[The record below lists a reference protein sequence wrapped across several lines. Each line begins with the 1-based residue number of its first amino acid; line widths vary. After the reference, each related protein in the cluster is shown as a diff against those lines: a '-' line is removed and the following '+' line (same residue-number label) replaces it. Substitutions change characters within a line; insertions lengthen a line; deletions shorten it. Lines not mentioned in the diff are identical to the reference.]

1 MTRLRK
7 RLTTLLAAYRR
18 LLRTPLDG
26 SLSPVARRRQA
37 GYNLVEIMIVMAII
51 GMLMSAAGFGGF
63 AMLERSRRK
72 ETRRMMHTIEQ
83 ALVTWQAEG
92 ASPVR
97 RPLTALVEK
106 KFLTKEPKDGWGHSF
121 QFKCPA
127 STTTRSIRQLGQ
139 DGKEGT
145 TDDIKSWEEER
156 PRSKTMRAVGHI
168 APDLFGLRG
177 RAARLFADRDHDRHG
192 HRRLAGRWRD
202 RRFSLAGAQRDPQ
215 HGDQAGGGDSL

>member
-26 SLSPVARRRQA
+26 SLSPAVRHRQA

-92 ASPVR
+92 GESCPPA
-97 RPLTALVEK
+97 LTSLVEK

-121 QFKCPA
+121 QFKCPGEHNNEIDLV
-127 STTTRSIRQLGQ
+127 SLGK

-145 TDDIKSWEEER
+145 TDDIKSWEEEET
-156 PRSKTMRAVGHI
+156 KK
-168 APDLFGLRG
+168 
-177 RAARLFADRDHDRHG
+177 
-192 HRRLAGRWRD
+192 
-202 RRFSLAGAQRDPQ
+202 
-215 HGDQAGGGDSL
+215 